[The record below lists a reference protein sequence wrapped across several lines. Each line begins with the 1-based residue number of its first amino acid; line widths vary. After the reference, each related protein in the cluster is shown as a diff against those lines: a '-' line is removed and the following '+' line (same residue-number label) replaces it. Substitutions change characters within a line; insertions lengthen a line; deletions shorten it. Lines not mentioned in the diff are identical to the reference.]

1 MRKFDITLRHTYAL
15 LCRISL
21 ESLGA
26 LAPEGGSVIEAAGIE
41 ATGIVLALVQGAAVG
56 VGVASSPGGTLAEE
70 TSVLIDTLGTCP
82 TRAAQTLIEVHT
94 LKHVKVDG

>member
-1 MRKFDITLRHTYAL
+1 MLGRVAL
-15 LCRISL
+15 ISL
-21 ESLGA
+21 RT
-26 LAPEGGSVIEAAGIE
+26 LASVRASVIEAAGIE

-56 VGVASSPGGTLAEE
+56 VGVTSSPGGTLAEE
-70 TSVLIDTLGTCP
+70 TSVLIDTLGTCS